1 MSGLPDV
8 SALPGPNADLW
19 DWQLGARCREV
30 STTVFFHP
38 WGERGDRRRQR
49 EMVAKEICASCPV
62 IDQCARH
69 ALAAREQYGVWG
81 GMGEDER
88 RAMLRGT
95 GPRGR
100 RASGDLTGAS
110 TGSPGGSGSDFVR

>member
-19 DWQLGARCREV
+19 DWQLDARCRELP
-30 STTVFFHP
+30 TAVFFHP
-38 WGERGDRRRQR
+38 WGERGDRRHRR
-49 EMVAKEICASCPV
+49 EAEAKQICRTCPV
-62 IDQCARH
+62 IDECARH

-100 RASGDLTGAS
+100 RPQAELAGA
-110 TGSPGGSGSDFVR
+110 GSAGGFGSDSAG

>member
-49 EMVAKEICASCPV
+49 EVVAKEICASCPV

-69 ALAAREQYGVWG
+69 ALTAREQYGVWG

-100 RASGDLTGAS
+100 RPSEELTGAS
-110 TGSPGGSGSDFVR
+110 TGSPGGFGSDSV